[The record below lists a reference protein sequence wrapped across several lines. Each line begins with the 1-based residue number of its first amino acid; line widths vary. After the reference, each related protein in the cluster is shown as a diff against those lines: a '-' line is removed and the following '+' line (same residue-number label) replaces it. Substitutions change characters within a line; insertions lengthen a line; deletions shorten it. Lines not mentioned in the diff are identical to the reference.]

1 MGYVD
6 ILVCFILI
14 LGVYLGYQRGIFKE
28 LGDFLS
34 LLIAMLL
41 SYPASLGLSKLLYK
55 VLPFFNFSGKV
66 KGIKAVNIILW
77 RVIIYLIV
85 LFFLLAVIDRILI
98 KTGIKEKITD
108 SSVEAGIISKLL
120 GSLLSIPLVIL
131 FLYNIALLANVP
143 NMKIK

>member
-41 SYPASLGLSKLLYK
+41 SYPRYHSY
-55 VLPFFNFSGKV
+55 
-66 KGIKAVNIILW
+66 
-77 RVIIYLIV
+77 
-85 LFFLLAVIDRILI
+85 
-98 KTGIKEKITD
+98 
-108 SSVEAGIISKLL
+108 
-120 GSLLSIPLVIL
+120 
-131 FLYNIALLANVP
+131 
-143 NMKIK
+143 